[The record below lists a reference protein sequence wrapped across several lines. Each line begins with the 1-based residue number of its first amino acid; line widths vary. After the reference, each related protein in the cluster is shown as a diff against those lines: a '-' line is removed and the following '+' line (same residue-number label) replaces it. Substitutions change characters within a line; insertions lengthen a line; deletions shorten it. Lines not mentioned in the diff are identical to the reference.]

1 MDYSERLVEELLDD
15 EMFVDFTV
23 EEIEEILEYL
33 NLDNLY
39 KD

>member
-1 MDYSERLVEELLDD
+1 MDYDERLLEDLLDD
-15 EMFVDFTV
+15 EMFTNFTV
-23 EEIEEILEYL
+23 EEIEEVLEYL

>member
-1 MDYSERLVEELLDD
+1 MDYNERLLEDLLDD
-15 EMFVDFTV
+15 EMFTNFTV

-33 NLDNLY
+33 KLDDLY